1 MIGFTFR
8 AMRKIYGIGGLL
20 LLLPLVISAVIASST
35 GEGVNTIPNS
45 NPNSDLIGSSPSPSS
60 TAIFSSTDAMA
71 DIPAGA
77 NTVLIAYVDALTDG
91 LHTGKGEAIR
101 ALTVPGCACRIIAES
116 FELIYLNSNLL
127 GGSYRLVSATAMSS
141 SPTSARVRVR
151 IHLGAVIHVNRHT
164 NVREMWGNT
173 DIEAIFTLAIVNGK
187 WKVEKTESV

>member
-1 MIGFTFR
+1 
-8 AMRKIYGIGGLL
+8 MRKIYGIGGLL

-35 GEGVNTIPNS
+35 GEGVKTI
-45 NPNSDLIGSSPSPSS
+45 PNSDLIGSSPSPSS

-127 GGSYRLVSATAMSS
+127 GGSYRLVAATAMSS

-187 WKVEKTESV
+187 WKVERTESV